1 MLDIFYKSTW
11 LLSGLSCGSCCS
23 YNLWESPLQAWSL
36 WDGTAFLEPP
46 CFWDVAAVTLCWS
59 SIHLHWTQS
68 NAGQIP
74 KRNFKMIDLLLNQE
88 RAVLLR
94 FKEYQRSCVT
104 RHIVEQK
111 QWSLQITGMSG
122 LRDHLSLVAGPDIV
136 YSYLSQTR
144 YLALWIHPNGSTSWC
159 GVVVQ

>member
-1 MLDIFYKSTW
+1 M
-11 LLSGLSCGSCCS
+11 
-23 YNLWESPLQAWSL
+23 
-36 WDGTAFLEPP
+36 
-46 CFWDVAAVTLCWS
+46 AAVTLCWS

-68 NAGQIP
+68 SARQFP

-88 RAVLLR
+88 RASLLR

-122 LRDHLSLVAGPDIV
+122 LRDHLSLVAG
-136 YSYLSQTR
+136 SRHSLQLSIPNPVSRSVNPSQWLHPVWCFSAINT
-144 YLALWIHPNGSTSWC
+144 LSWIRECPFTVGCGCKCDSQCVHRPECWTYPAPN
-159 GVVVQ
+159 